1 LPATPGT
8 SESVLATRVLRFRL
22 KDKHATQLRA
32 MARDA
37 NLIWNYRNELSAK
50 VFERERRFIGAYR
63 VFARSAPTEQAS
75 RRCGS

>member
-1 LPATPGT
+1 
-8 SESVLATRVLRFRL
+8 
-22 KDKHATQLRA
+22 